1 MRLRGLSPWKYSTWN
16 RSDPAALRASFA
28 TEAVVPSKCSWTRE
42 SDLSYRPDNLVFC
55 DERSPRQPLNRG
67 QSFWLWPGPGVE
79 MSGLSPD
86 LRGDLFC
93 WQTATEVVRRG
104 SLSSRLVKPW
114 RQSEADP
121 PEAHPAGC
129 EPRHRTGLVPLRSAG
144 VVRVSCRSRSHG
156 YLLGW
161 LPSP

>member
-1 MRLRGLSPWKYSTWN
+1 MASLHGNILRGIDRTPRRCALLWRQRQSCRQSVHGRVNPTCRTVRIVWFSATRDRRAVPQPRTEFLALAWSRCRDVWSLTGSARRSLLLAN
-16 RSDPAALRASFA
+16 R
-28 TEAVVPSKCSWTRE
+28 
-42 SDLSYRPDNLVFC
+42 Y
-55 DERSPRQPLNRG
+55 
-67 QSFWLWPGPGVE
+67 
-79 MSGLSPD
+79 
-86 LRGDLFC
+86 
-93 WQTATEVVRRG
+93 RG
-104 SLSSRLVKPW
+104 SPSRQSVVKALKPW

-144 VVRVSCRSRSHG
+144 VVRVSCRSRWHG